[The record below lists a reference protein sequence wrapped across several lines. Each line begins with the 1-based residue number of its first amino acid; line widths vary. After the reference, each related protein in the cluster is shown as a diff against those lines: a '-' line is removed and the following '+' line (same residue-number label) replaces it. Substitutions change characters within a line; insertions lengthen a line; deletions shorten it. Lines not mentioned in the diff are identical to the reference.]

1 MMMTAKAADNKSKAD
16 RDLAVI
22 ARFIEV
28 FCQKSHEK
36 HAAGRAAAGIGKGK
50 GELCP
55 ECRDLLD
62 YAAERLARCPMDP
75 KPKCKDCPV
84 HCYKPQYRERIKEVM
99 RFSGIYFVKRGRVD
113 WLIKYFS

>member
-1 MMMTAKAADNKSKAD
+1 MSMTAKTADNKARTD

-22 ARFIEV
+22 TRFIEV
-28 FCQKSHEK
+28 FCKEK
-36 HAAGRAAAGIGKGK
+36 HAAQRPADGG
-50 GELCP
+50 LCDD
-55 ECRDLLD
+55 CRDLLD

-84 HCYKPQYRERIKEVM
+84 HCYKPEYRRRIKEVM
-99 RFSGIYFVKRGRVD
+99 RFSGIYFVKRGRLD

>member
-1 MMMTAKAADNKSKAD
+1 MMMTSQAPDKTRHG

-22 ARFIEV
+22 TRFIAV
-28 FCQKSHEK
+28 FCREK
-36 HAAGRAAAGIGKGK
+36 HAAERAAAGIGK

-84 HCYKPQYRERIKEVM
+84 HCYKSEYRERIKEVM

-113 WLIKYFS
+113 WLIKYFT